1 MQNGNVF
8 SSLKDKV
15 VIVTGGTRGIGFET
29 VQAFLAQGAKVALF
43 GSREKTVTQALE
55 KLAAINPS
63 YTVKGYHPNLSNPEE
78 IEKTVSEIKRE
89 FGGIDVLINN
99 AGVSDNCSIYD
110 YERDH
115 FNDVMTINLRSV
127 FEMSKAVAPIMRDKK
142 KGVILNTS
150 SMVSLY
156 AQRIG
161 SAYPTSKF
169 AVNGLTKSLARELG
183 KDGIRVNAVA
193 PGIIETDMVAA
204 LDQNVVKSLAAGIPL
219 QMLGKPQDIANAF
232 LFLASDMSSYITGAV
247 ISVDGGFV
255 G

>member
-1 MQNGNVF
+1 MQDGNVF
-8 SSLKDKV
+8 SSLRDKT

-29 VQAFLAQGAKVALF
+29 VRAFLDQGSKVALF
-43 GSREKTVTQALE
+43 GSREETVTRALE
-55 KLAAINPS
+55 ELAAINPS
-63 YTVKGYHPNLSNPEE
+63 YPVKGYHPDLSDPDE
-78 IEKTVSEIKRE
+78 IEKTVSGIKEE
-89 FGGIDVLINN
+89 FGGIDILINN
-99 AGVSDNCSIYD
+99 AGISDNCSIYD
-110 YERDH
+110 YDKDL

-156 AQRIG
+156 AQRSG

-193 PGIIETDMVAA
+193 PGIIGTDMVAA
-204 LDQNVVKSLAAGIPL
+204 LDQSLINAMAASIPL
-219 QMLGKPQDIANAF
+219 QQLGKPQDIANAF
-232 LFLASDMSSYITGAV
+232 LFLASDMAAYITGAV

>member
-8 SSLKDKV
+8 SSLRDKV

-29 VQAFLAQGAKVALF
+29 VLTFLEQGSKVVLF
-43 GSREKTVTQALE
+43 GSREETVAQALE

-63 YTVKGYHPNLSNPEE
+63 YTVKGYHPDLSDPEE
-78 IEKTVSEIKRE
+78 IKTTVAAIKEE

-99 AGVSDNCSIYD
+99 AGVSDTCSIYD
-110 YERDH
+110 YEGDQ
-115 FNDVMTINLRSV
+115 FNNVMTINLRSV
-127 FEMSKAVAPIMRDKK
+127 FEMSKAVAPVMRDKK

-156 AQRIG
+156 AQRSG

-193 PGIIETDMVAA
+193 PGIIETDMVSA
-204 LDQNVVKSLAAGIPL
+204 LDPNTIKAMSVGIPL
-219 QMLGKPQDIANAF
+219 QHLGSPKDIANAF
-232 LFLASDMSSYITGAV
+232 LFLASDMSAYITGAI